1 MHVCANG
8 DVCMRAHDLALAP
21 LFIVAVKSWLAAY
34 FAPATLTSSQYVSG
48 NLLPCAFSSRN
59 VYAALA
65 TVSDVDRRG
74 PAGRPH
80 KQGHARSLR

>member
-34 FAPATLTSSQYVSG
+34 IAPAMLTSSQYVSG